1 MSTLDKI
8 QTALDVAGIEPTV
21 GTAADGANAVI
32 SLLRAAAADEK
43 DGKKK
48 HLINAG
54 ISAVSMVP
62 FADVVKI
69 FKFKPARKLAVK
81 GARAVKKAAT
91 TQRATGTRFN
101 EQCELYLKQYSL

>member
-1 MSTLDKI
+1 MLDKV
-8 QTALDVAGIEPTV
+8 QAALDVAGIEPTI

-43 DGKKK
+43 DSKKK

-62 FADVVKI
+62 FADVIKI
-69 FKFKPARKLAVK
+69 FKAKPVRKLAVK
-81 GARAVKKAAT
+81 GARTIKQAAT
-91 TQRATGTRFN
+91 TQKSTGTRFN
-101 EQCELYLKQYSL
+101 EQCEAYLRQYSL